1 MKVVPYDENAYHMD
15 HPLGTVA
22 FNYLLS
28 GDDSET
34 TENFRYV
41 LGRQEGDFHMPRHRH
56 SVEQIRL
63 PIVGDMNLGEQGILH
78 EGEIGYFPEGVY
90 YGPQDDVLGDPR
102 QLQLVLQF
110 GGASGLGMGMP
121 TDARKASAARGGRT
135 AGEQP
140 MPRPRYAD
148 VIKFDP
154 ANYNYLPVA
163 GQPGVRRKFFG
174 AFTEREMRI
183 EWITIDAGAQWV
195 STDGSRRFV
204 VVLGGSGTVA
214 DTRVGYLAAIQAEVG
229 ETLTVT
235 AEQDLVLHVI
245 ALPPVVLP
253 AVPQQHDVVISRG
266 AIEFETPRDRQRADA
281 IAASNAASR
290 G

>member
-1 MKVVPYDENAYHMD
+1 MKVVPNDDSAYHMD

-63 PIVGDMNLGEQGILH
+63 PIVGDMNLGEQGVLH
-78 EGEIGYFPEGVY
+78 QGEIGYFPEGVY
-90 YGPQDDVLGDPR
+90 YGPQDGPLGDPK

-121 TDARKASAARGGRT
+121 ADAQKASAARGGRQP
-135 AGEQP
+135 GEQP

-163 GQPGVRRKFFG
+163 GQPGVERKFFG
-174 AFTEREMRI
+174 AFTERALRI
-183 EWITIDAGAQWV
+183 EWIAIAAGAQWV
-195 STDGSRRFV
+195 STEDSRRFV
-204 VVLGGSGTVA
+204 VVLGGSGTIA
-214 DTRVGYLAAIQAEVG
+214 GDRIGRLAAIQAEVG

-235 AEQDLVLHVI
+235 AEQDLELHVI
-245 ALPPVVLP
+245 AVPPVVLP
-253 AVPQQHDVVISRG
+253 AAPQQHDVVISRG
-266 AIEFETPRDRQRADA
+266 AIQFETPRDLRRAET
-281 IAASNAASR
+281 IAASNAAAR

>member
-1 MKVVPYDENAYHMD
+1 MKVVPYDESAYHMD
-15 HPLGTVA
+15 HPMGTVA

-56 SVEQIRL
+56 SLEQIRL

-90 YGPQDDVLGDPR
+90 YGPQDDPLGDPK

-121 TDARKASAARGGRT
+121 TDAQKADAARGTRRP
-135 AGEQP
+135 GEQL

-163 GQPGVRRKFFG
+163 GQPGVQRKFFG
-174 AFTEREMRI
+174 AFTERALRI
-183 EWITIDAGAQWV
+183 EWVKIETGAQWV
-195 STDGSRRFV
+195 SAEDSRRFV
-204 VVLGGSGTVA
+204 VVLGGGGVVA
-214 DTRVGYLAAIQAEVG
+214 DMRVGYLAAVQAEVG

-235 AEQDLVLHVI
+235 AEQDLELHVV
-245 ALPPVVLP
+245 AVPPVLLP
-253 AVPQQHDVVISRG
+253 EIPQQHDVVISRG
-266 AIEFETPRDRQRADA
+266 AIEFETPRDLRKAEA
-281 IAASNAASR
+281 VAASNAARR